1 MKKLDE
7 SEIIKIFQD
16 SFGNKSKFFPEDVEI
31 IRLHKTTVITKS
43 DMLVES
49 TDVPPGMKTNEIA
62 RKSLVSCISDFVS
75 KGVRPQY
82 ATISLSIPKKFSVAK
97 IKKLASGFNETAK
110 EFSLKIVGGDVNEG
124 KELAINV
131 SMIGT
136 AKNIV
141 TRKGAKPNDV
151 IITSGPFGYS
161 SAGLRMIL
169 NNAKAPSQVAK
180 KFKKMVF
187 LPTPKL
193 GFGLAVK
200 KYLSSSM
207 DSSDGLSSTTND
219 MSRQSKKKFIIT
231 RLPTDSNVIE
241 FSRKNRISLL
251 DLVFNGGE
259 EYEIVATVPP
269 ENIAKV
275 RQIAKMKKVKLFEI
289 GYVTRGSGVV
299 LRQNSKT
306 IKIQDRGWL
315 HFRS

>member
-16 SFGNKSKFFPEDVEI
+16 SFGSKSKFFPEDVEI
-31 IRLHKTTVITKS
+31 VRLYKTTVITKS

-62 RKSLVSCISDFVS
+62 RKSLVSCVSDFAS

-82 ATISLSIPKKFSVAK
+82 ATISLSIPKKFSAAK
-97 IKKLASGFNETAK
+97 IKKLARGFSKATK
-110 EFSLKIVGGDVNEG
+110 EFGLKIVGGDVNEG

-131 SMIGT
+131 SIIGT

-141 TRKGAKPNDV
+141 TRRGAKSNDI
-151 IITSGPFGYS
+151 IITSGPFSYS

-169 NNAKAPSQVAK
+169 GNAKAPSQVAK

-187 LPTPKL
+187 TPTPKL
-193 GFGLAVK
+193 GFGLAVR

-207 DSSDGLSSTTND
+207 DSSDGLSSTTYD

-241 FSRKNRISLL
+241 FSRRNRISLI

-269 ENIAKV
+269 KNIAKV
-275 RQIAKMKKVKLFEI
+275 RQIAKKKKVKLFEI

-299 LRQNSKT
+299 LRQNTKT
-306 IKIQDRGWL
+306 IKIRAGGWL
-315 HFRS
+315 HFKS